1 MEILHKAKRLD
12 NGEWI
17 FGGSIIQFLDN
28 GERTVY
34 MPQFKEKCICTHDA
48 ENDNILSF
56 DKCVFYKVDPETVCV
71 YTGMKDKDGRR
82 IWENDIIVAWSE
94 GKKAI
99 GIVKKRIDGLYIIY
113 PSYQMKEFWGLCP
126 NNSGKTTVK
135 IVGNKFDNPEMLE
148 VE

>member
-1 MEILHKAKRLD
+1 MMEILHKAKRLD
-12 NGEWI
+12 TGEWI

-71 YTGMKDKDGRR
+71 YTEKCDKRKNRICEKDIVKNEKGDTGVIQWFPEHSAFM
-82 IWENDIIVAWSE
+82 IWEIKNNKIHYLGDNDCSKIEII
-94 GKKAI
+94 
-99 GIVKKRIDGLYIIY
+99 
-113 PSYQMKEFWGLCP
+113 
-126 NNSGKTTVK
+126 
-135 IVGNKFDNPEMLE
+135 GNEIDNPELLE
-148 VE
+148 EE